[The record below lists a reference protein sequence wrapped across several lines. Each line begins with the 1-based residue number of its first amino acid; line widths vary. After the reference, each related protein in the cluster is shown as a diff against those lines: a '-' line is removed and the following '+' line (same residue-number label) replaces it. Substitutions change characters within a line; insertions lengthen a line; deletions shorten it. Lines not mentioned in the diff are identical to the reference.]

1 MNFTIEFAFGIGTTS
16 GWIQVDVSSLQNVIL
31 KRMSCDFSL
40 LDAGQGRQC
49 DGIVQLR
56 LGAFPGSTIIVGSSS
71 EIVST
76 AANITTGANLGCPL
90 ATTRVPF
97 EGRFPIP
104 TSTTL
109 LFVFDLRTQPG
120 FTITGEI
127 GAGRISY
134 ELDYGGSE
142 AIGNNLEVLDPV
154 TIEQIGSSL
163 RSAKQYRR

>member
-1 MNFTIEFAFGIGTTS
+1 MNFTIEFAFGIGS
-16 GWIQVDVSSLQNVIL
+16 YDGWIQVDVSTLQNAFL
-31 KRMSCDFSL
+31 KRMSCDFAIL
-40 LDAGQGRQC
+40 AGGQGKQC

-71 EIVST
+71 QIVST
-76 AANITTGANLGCPL
+76 SAGVTAGANLGCPL

-120 FTITGEI
+120 FALTGEL
-127 GAGRISY
+127 GSGRISY
-134 ELDYGGSE
+134 ELDYGGSD

-154 TIEQIGSSL
+154 AVEEYGSNL
-163 RSAKQYRR
+163 KYAKQYRR